1 MINKTLVK
9 EFLLLGFQVDHQSKA
24 VLFIL
29 FLILYLLTILG
40 NLLIIVLVY
49 TYRKLQSPM
58 YIFLSNLSLVDILFS
73 TNIVPNMLVI
83 TLKER
88 PAICVNECIAQFFFY
103 GMLGGTECFLL
114 TVMSYDRYLA
124 ICNPLK
130 YTYIM
135 DFKLQHFL
143 LAVSWVTSATVTLLP
158 SILLHQLYF
167 CGPSVIDHFFCD
179 LDPILNLSCSDT
191 GIVKTETL
199 ISTIFVVI
207 IPFLVV
213 ISSYARI
220 LITILGISSTESRQ
234 KTFSTCSTHL
244 LVVCTYF
251 LTIITVY
258 SNPSKTYSSNAQ
270 KVRSLLYTVLTPL
283 FNPVIYALRNNEI
296 KTALHK
302 LLTQFNS
309 NMYCH
314 NKTPNKMK

>member
-1 MINKTLVK
+1 MINKTLVN
-9 EFLLLGFQVDHQSKA
+9 EFLLMGFQVDHQSKA

-29 FLILYLLTILG
+29 FLTLYLLTILG

-49 TYRKLQSPM
+49 TYRKLHSPM

-88 PAICVNECIAQFFFY
+88 PTICVNECIAQFFFY
-103 GMLGGTECFLL
+103 GMLGSTECFLL

-130 YTYIM
+130 YTSIM
-135 DFKLQHFL
+135 DFKLQLFL
-143 LAVSWVTSATVTLLP
+143 LAVSWVTSVTVSLLQ

-179 LDPILNLSCSDT
+179 LEPILNLSCSDT

-199 ISTIFVVI
+199 ISTMFVVI

-220 LITILGISSTESRQ
+220 LFTILGISSTESRQ

-302 LLTQFNS
+302 LLTQFKYVLSQQNT
-309 NMYCH
+309 
-314 NKTPNKMK
+314 K

>member
-1 MINKTLVK
+1 MINKTLVE
-9 EFLLLGFQVDHQSKA
+9 EFLLLGFQVDHHYR
-24 VLFIL
+24 VLLFIF
-29 FLILYLLTILG
+29 FLALYILTILG
-40 NLLIIVLVY
+40 NLLIIVLVC

-58 YIFLSNLSLVDILFS
+58 YIFMSNLSLADIIFS

-88 PAICVNECIAQFFFY
+88 PTICVNECIAQFFFY
-103 GMLGGTECFLL
+103 GMLGSTECFLL

-135 DFKLQHFL
+135 DFKLQQIL

-158 SILLHQLYF
+158 VVLLHRLYF

-179 LDPILNLSCSDT
+179 LDPILDLSCSDT
-191 GIVKTETL
+191 GIVKVETF
-199 ISTIFVVI
+199 ISSIYVVLL
-207 IPFLVV
+207 PFLVV
-213 ISSYARI
+213 ISSYVRI
-220 LITILGISSTESRQ
+220 LLTILKIPSTESRQ

-283 FNPVIYALRNNEI
+283 FNPVIYALRNKEI
-296 KTALHK
+296 KNAISCLMI
-302 LLTQFNS
+302 QFISVIN
-309 NMYCH
+309 YQD
-314 NKTPNKMK
+314 KTPNSIK

>member
-9 EFLLLGFQVDHQSKA
+9 EFLLLGFQVDHQYK
-24 VLFIL
+24 VILFIL
-29 FLILYLLTILG
+29 FLALYILTILG
-40 NLLIIVLVY
+40 NLVIIVLVY

-58 YIFLSNLSLVDILFS
+58 YIFMSNLSFSDIIFS

-88 PAICVNECIAQFFFY
+88 PTISVNECIVQFFFY
-103 GMLGGTECFLL
+103 GMLGSTECFLL

-135 DFKLQHFL
+135 DISLQHFL
-143 LAVSWVTSATVTLLP
+143 LAVSWVTSATVSLLP
-158 SILLHQLYF
+158 VVLLHQLYF

-191 GIVKTETL
+191 RIIKTEAL
-199 ISTIFVVI
+199 IASTFVVLL
-207 IPFLVV
+207 PFLVV
-213 ISSYARI
+213 ISSYTRI
-220 LITILGISSTESRQ
+220 LITIFRIPSTKSRQ

-251 LTIITVY
+251 LSIITVY
-258 SNPSKTYSSNAQ
+258 SNPSKTHSSNVN

-283 FNPVIYALRNNEI
+283 FNPIIYALRNNEI
-296 KTALHK
+296 KTVLQK
-302 LLTQFNS
+302 LLIN
-309 NMYCH
+309 
-314 NKTPNKMK
+314 